1 MINRT
6 TGLVAGVGRQGRQP
20 GWRSSATDGPAS
32 WGTPQPP
39 APLAPTPKKK
49 GGCLR
54 VGLIILAVLVVLLVI
69 GGIIGAISGGKDDKT
84 ASGTTTTAAPGTPT
98 TAKGSASPPFTD
110 AASEAGRSD
119 QDANSGALFPG
130 RVDAQSKDRES
141 SVPGA
146 VRMEGRTVVVT
157 AAGFEQSISEFE
169 TNGYLKASVT
179 IVNRDPTAQAYNIF
193 DWRLQTPSG
202 TVLSPTFTTGQA
214 LGSGDLVTGGVVA
227 GDPTSRSVRRRATS
241 SSSTSRIDS
250 MPRVES
256 GR

>member
-1 MINRT
+1 MVARGTGKWYPPQAPAGAHRHRRPLRPGERRNR
-6 TGLVAGVGRQGRQP
+6 LR
-20 GWRSSATDGPAS
+20 RSL
-32 WGTPQPP
+32 Q
-39 APLAPTPKKK
+39 LPKKK

-54 VGLIILAVLVVLLVI
+54 VGLIIVAVLVVLLVI

-110 AASEAGRSD
+110 AAAEAGRSD
-119 QDANSGALFPG
+119 QEANSGALFPG

-202 TVLSPTFTTGQA
+202 TVLSPTFTSGQA

-227 GDPTSRSVRRRATS
+227 GDLYFEVGAQKGDFFLIYKPDPFDANRGIWKVT
-241 SSSTSRIDS
+241 I
-250 MPRVES
+250 
-256 GR
+256 